1 MSEPLPPVERHAATD
16 RFGKTALRTA
26 HEIAAALADDRDG
39 VAEPG
44 LLRRGGPHRSIGGL
58 EALIDDA
65 LDDALDDDEQSRRR
79 PRDTGSAPPGP
90 PGG

>member
-1 MSEPLPPVERHAATD
+1 MSGPLPPVERHAATD

-26 HEIAAALADDRDG
+26 HDIAAALADDRAGDG
-39 VAEPG
+39 GVEPG

-65 LDDALDDDEQSRRR
+65 LDDDDEQSGRR
-79 PRDTGSAPPGP
+79 PQDTGSVPPGP
-90 PGG
+90 AGG